1 MDLTHLRQDYMQAS
15 LSEED
20 VAPDPLQQFDV
31 WFSQAIKSGLHEPYA
46 MTLAT
51 TNIQGHPSA
60 RIVLLRGYDEHGM
73 LFFTNYQSRKGHELK
88 QNAYASLL
96 FYWAELERQVRVEGQ
111 VRFASTEES
120 DRYYHSRPVGNRL
133 GAWASPQSQVIPDSQ
148 TLEQRVA
155 FVASEQGE
163 QATRPAYWGG
173 YRVIPERM
181 EFWQGRESRLHDRLQ
196 YRLLPHQG
204 WIMERLAP

>member
-20 VAPDPLQQFDV
+20 VALDPLQQFDV

-88 QNAYASLL
+88 QNAHASLL

-133 GAWASPQSQVIPDSQ
+133 GAWASPQSQVIPSRAF
-148 TLEQRVA
+148 LEEREAQFKA
-155 FVASEQGE
+155 QYGE
-163 QATRPAYWGG
+163 EPPRPPHWGG
-173 YRVIPERM
+173 YRLQPTWF
-181 EFWQGRESRLHDRLQ
+181 EFWQGRPSRMHDRIS
-196 YRLLPHQG
+196 YRQDASGG
-204 WIMERLAP
+204 WQIERLAP